1 MNIANLK
8 AGSFI
13 EVTEVQINLINA
25 KLLQDYEKLRD
36 AAPDLLDA
44 LLTAL
49 PFVEDALDDDSY
61 KKASVLAA
69 IRKITLA
76 IGKATQ

>member
-13 EVTEVQINLINA
+13 EVTEAQITSINA